1 MKRSRE
7 VTIMIDCLI
16 ESGVVSDDADTEL
29 MRRSIK
35 EGFKRIREERF
46 EEKLRIGGITM
57 TNEQKKLEKSLLEFI
72 EKESKKP
79 STEKSVE
86 VIPQMAFAL
95 IQLWGMH

>member
-1 MKRSRE
+1 
-7 VTIMIDCLI
+7 
-16 ESGVVSDDADTEL
+16 
-29 MRRSIK
+29 
-35 EGFKRIREERF
+35 
-46 EEKLRIGGITM
+46 M